1 MACNST
7 PLLLFPEGS
16 RICPIASRS
25 PLFPRTRKEQ
35 NSRSS
40 GGTIGGLV
48 FHRGP
53 WVCACVALVRHDWLN
68 KQISS
73 CYHQGSGQGEEALW
87 TSLPP
92 LPSGSSSDRAS
103 VFIKEN
109 PVWLT
114 ATETLVSF
122 TINEDRWVA
131 LRGREG
137 GTKSRSFNKYKW
149 KTARATAFWEKA
161 NADVYR
167 SGHSSFFHQCRI
179 VLHYCSF
186 SLSLSLIPYYY
197 GPQFC

>member
-1 MACNST
+1 MTSNNCVSCGQIGWSCLQRLLGMVACNST
-7 PLLLFPEGS
+7 PLLFFPEGS
-16 RICPIASRS
+16 GICPIASRS
-25 PLFPRTRKEQ
+25 PLFPGTRKEQ

-40 GGTIGGLV
+40 GGAIGGLV
-48 FHRGP
+48 FQRGP
-53 WVCACVALVRHDWLN
+53 WWCACVALVRHDWLN

-73 CYHQGSGQGEEALW
+73 CYHQGPGQGEETLW
-87 TSLPP
+87 TSPPP

-149 KTARATAFWEKA
+149 KTARVPCILGK
-161 NADVYR
+161 
-167 SGHSSFFHQCRI
+167 G
-179 VLHYCSF
+179 
-186 SLSLSLIPYYY
+186 
-197 GPQFC
+197 